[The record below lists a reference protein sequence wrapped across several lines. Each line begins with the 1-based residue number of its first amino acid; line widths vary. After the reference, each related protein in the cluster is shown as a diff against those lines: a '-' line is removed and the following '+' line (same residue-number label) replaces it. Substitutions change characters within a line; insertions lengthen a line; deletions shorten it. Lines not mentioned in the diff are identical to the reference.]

1 MSALDK
7 IAVSIGTGDGFAR
20 NAVPILH
27 EIRHALQRLVE
38 RGETTLIDLQSIPF
52 GPGDEADLCASLGT
66 GEVTARLDA
75 LGESRIT
82 ETVYPGVWIVDHYNT
97 HGQRIA
103 YQIEVATVP
112 AVLVAQSDDMADG
125 LRRLEAAL
133 AEPAEPESRPASNEL
148 RSEHG

>member
-7 IAVSIGTGDGFAR
+7 IAVRIETADGFAR
-20 NAVPILH
+20 NALPVLH

-38 RGETTLIDLQSIPF
+38 AGETTVIDLHSIPF

-112 AVLVAQSDDMADG
+112 AVLVAQPDDLADG

>member
-7 IAVSIGTGDGFAR
+7 IAVRIETADGFAR

-38 RGETTLIDLQSIPF
+38 SGETTVIDLQSIPF

-66 GEVTARLDA
+66 GEVTAQLDA

-103 YQIEVATVP
+103 YQVEVATVP

>member
-7 IAVSIGTGDGFAR
+7 IAVRIETADGFAR
-20 NAVPILH
+20 NALPVLH

-38 RGETTLIDLQSIPF
+38 SGETTVIDLQSIPF

-66 GEVTARLDA
+66 GEVTAQLDA

>member
-7 IAVSIGTGDGFAR
+7 IAVRIETADGFAR

-38 RGETTLIDLQSIPF
+38 SGETTVIDLQSIPF

-66 GEVTARLDA
+66 GEVTARLDV

-112 AVLVAQSDDMADG
+112 AVLVAQPDDMADG

>member
-7 IAVSIGTGDGFAR
+7 IAVRIETADGSAH

-27 EIRHALQRLVE
+27 EVRHALQRLVE
-38 RGETTLIDLQSIPF
+38 SGETTVIDLQSIPF
-52 GPGDEADLCASLGT
+52 GPGDEADLCATLGT

-112 AVLVAQSDDMADG
+112 MVLVAQSDDIVDG

>member
-7 IAVSIGTGDGFAR
+7 IAVRIETAEGFAR
-20 NAVPILH
+20 NALPILH
-27 EIRHALQRLVE
+27 EIRHALQRFVKA
-38 RGETTLIDLQSIPF
+38 GETTVIDLHSIPF

-112 AVLVAQSDDMADG
+112 AVLVAQRDDMVDG

-133 AEPAEPESRPASNEL
+133 ARPAEPESRPASNEL